1 MLTEDLNILLQC
13 YELLQILL
21 NLLAVIVRVLNWWDS
36 SQKIDFW
43 QLILSDYSSQ
53 ETLKQN
59 AKQNLSERVI

>member
-13 YELLQILL
+13 YELLQMLL
-21 NLLAVIVRVLNWWDS
+21 NLLAVIIRVLNWWDS

-59 AKQNLSERVI
+59 AEQNLSERVI